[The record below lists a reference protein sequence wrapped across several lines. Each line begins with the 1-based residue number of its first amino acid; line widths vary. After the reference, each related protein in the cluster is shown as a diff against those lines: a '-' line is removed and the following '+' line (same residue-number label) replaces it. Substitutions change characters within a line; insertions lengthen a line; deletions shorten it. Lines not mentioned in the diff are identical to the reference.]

1 MPQIKKITATE
12 TFVVRQPV
20 LRAGK
25 PLSSCHF
32 EGDDFETTSH
42 FGLFLENEIVGV
54 LSVVKEDSSFLDI
67 PGQYRIRGMAVL
79 ENHRKKGYG
88 EALIRHLETFLRSQK
103 IPYVWFNARI
113 IAINFY
119 EKLGYEIVGDAFDM
133 SDIGVHYKMYK
144 KL

>member
-1 MPQIKKITATE
+1 MPEIRKIAAIE
-12 TFVVRQPV
+12 TFTVRHSV

-32 EGDDFETTSH
+32 EGDDLDTTSH
-42 FGLFLENEIVGV
+42 FGLFLDNEIVGV

-88 EALIRHLETFLRSQK
+88 EALVRHLETFLKNHKVPSL
-103 IPYVWFNARI
+103 WFNARI
-113 IAINFY
+113 IALGFY
-119 EKLGYEIVGDAFDM
+119 EKLGYEIVGDAFEI
-133 SDIGVHYKMYK
+133 SDIGLHYKMYK